1 MNSKPI
7 LIVAFI
13 LISYSFTSSSENQ
26 KSTQLIKAYIQK
38 IRLDSISIRG
48 LLNDNTIRFT
58 KPGIKITQAVAYFDK
73 GSFKS
78 VQQQIFTGNKLGFL
92 GDSWIVNAKTPYRI
106 TIGDIRYI
114 DSKGK
119 RGLAEEFSF
128 IVY

>member
-1 MNSKPI
+1 
-7 LIVAFI
+7 
-13 LISYSFTSSSENQ
+13 
-26 KSTQLIKAYIQK
+26 
-38 IRLDSISIRG
+38 
-48 LLNDNTIRFT
+48 LLNDNTIRLT